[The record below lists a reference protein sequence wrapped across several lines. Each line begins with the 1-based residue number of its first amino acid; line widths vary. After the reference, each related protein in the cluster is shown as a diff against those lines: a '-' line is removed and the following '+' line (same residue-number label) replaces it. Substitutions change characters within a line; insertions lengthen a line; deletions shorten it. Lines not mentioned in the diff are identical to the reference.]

1 MDKITFIAALNNA
14 TAIKVDGE
22 GESKVTFQVPAD
34 QLPQVIRLVLKVGKT
49 FKVTIEGEDEW
60 EDLK

>member
-1 MDKITFIAALNNA
+1 MNNISFIAALNNA
-14 TAIKVDGE
+14 TAIRVDGE
-22 GESKVTFQVPAD
+22 GEIKVTFQVSAD
-34 QLPQVIRLVLKVGKT
+34 QLPQVIKLVLKVGKT